1 VFIYNSTFDKGEC
14 FVGTKE
20 RRETEIEAFRSKIF
34 DAASRILIDE
44 GYEKLSIRKIAKII
58 DYSPGAIYH
67 YFSSKAEILLMLY
80 EENEK
85 KIAEKLIEIP
95 IDESNPEDTYVN
107 VIKTFINLTLE
118 VPDHYTAV
126 FLNPIEILQDKV
138 GMLREESISENF
150 VRLYKVGIEAGK
162 FDPYHFKTKIQLI
175 WIYTNGLISRLVLE
189 DDISIERRNLL
200 IENHCSY
207 IKDMLLLKN
216 NEE

>member
-1 VFIYNSTFDKGEC
+1 MFDKGEY

-44 GYEKLSIRKIAKII
+44 GYEKLSIRKIANII

-162 FDPYHFKTKIQLI
+162 FDPYNFKTKIQLI